1 MNKED
6 ARLHKVVSALHL
18 SGTFLYFL
26 LQFGQ
31 HAVRLQIVAEDF
43 CSAYFVKKYF
53 RLWQDYV
60 TEQQIMLWEKERMA
74 EEHDQW

>member
-1 MNKED
+1 M
-6 ARLHKVVSALHL
+6 V
-18 SGTFLYFL
+18 FL

-31 HAVRLQIVAEDF
+31 HAVRLQMVAEDYC
-43 CSAYFVKKYF
+43 CSYFVKKYF

-60 TEQQIMLWEKERMA
+60 TEQQTMLWEKERIA

>member
-1 MNKED
+1 MLFDSN
-6 ARLHKVVSALHL
+6 
-18 SGTFLYFL
+18 
-26 LQFGQ
+26 
-31 HAVRLQIVAEDF
+31 IVAEDF
-43 CSAYFVKKYF
+43 CCAYFVKKYF